1 MNSICFELYFTRD
14 SCLRLGVTE
23 VCVRERDFDPGAL
36 GEGAGSPKRL
46 VPLCHL
52 GEAAPSPNP
61 THTQL
66 LKHATAAIPLHNF
79 SVQHTTVKSI
89 LN

>member
-1 MNSICFELYFTRD
+1 MFELYFTRY

-36 GEGAGSPKRL
+36 GEGAGSPQQL

-52 GEAAPSPNP
+52 GEAAL
-61 THTQL
+61 TY
-66 LKHATAAIPLHNF
+66 IC
-79 SVQHTTVKSI
+79 TVAKK
-89 LN
+89 

>member
-1 MNSICFELYFTRD
+1 MNSLCFELYFTRY

-36 GEGAGSPKRL
+36 GEGAGSPKWL

-52 GEAAPSPNP
+52 GEGEAAL
-61 THTQL
+61 TY
-66 LKHATAAIPLHNF
+66 IG
-79 SVQHTTVKSI
+79 TVDKK
-89 LN
+89 

>member
-1 MNSICFELYFTRD
+1 MNSLCFELYFTRY

-36 GEGAGSPKRL
+36 GEGAGSPKWL

-52 GEAAPSPNP
+52 GEAAL
-61 THTQL
+61 TY
-66 LKHATAAIPLHNF
+66 IG
-79 SVQHTTVKSI
+79 TVAKK
-89 LN
+89 